1 VLFCGPEEEQEGWDS
16 AGDILRRLMTPPYNA
31 DDNRW
36 STPNV
41 VLYGWNSS
49 QMWNVASSFAAFRS
63 LNLVKV
69 ESSELLMLHNR
80 DGAGAVKTNII

>member
-16 AGDILRRLMTPPYNA
+16 TGDILRRLMTPPYNA

-49 QMWNVASSFAAFRS
+49 QMWNVASSFAACRS
-63 LNLVKV
+63 LNLVRV
-69 ESSELLMLHNR
+69 EASQLRMLYNR
-80 DGAGAVKTNII
+80 FGAVAVNTELI